1 MNILKKYFETE
12 AGQTRPSKSIKTIAR
27 IFYWFYLIMG
37 VVALVGCL
45 LATLNTMDYNHEAGY
60 LYLVI
65 AVLCPFVCKLIGW
78 LTSLS
83 LRAIAVVVESHEKNL
98 DLQPEVDHIQVAVM
112 EKATEA
118 AKKSTEVAGR
128 VSAMAEKVPE
138 AVGRVSAAVKSA
150 LTTQEKPAVDGWVCK
165 SCGASNPKH
174 IGTCPECG
182 ATK

>member
-12 AGQTRPSKSIKTIAR
+12 AGQTRPSKSIKTMAR
-27 IFYWFYLIMG
+27 VFYWFYLIVG
-37 VVALVGCL
+37 VVAFVGCL
-45 LATLNTMDYNHEAGY
+45 LAAFSIMDYNHEAGY

-83 LRAIAVVVESHEKNL
+83 LRAVAVVVESHEENL
-98 DLQPEVDHIQVAVM
+98 KLMLEDEPREDIPAELTYSEKEPERIFTDEEQPR
-112 EKATEA
+112 KAASIDE
-118 AKKSTEVAGR
+118 
-128 VSAMAEKVPE
+128 
-138 AVGRVSAAVKSA
+138 
-150 LTTQEKPAVDGWVCK
+150 GWVCK
-165 SCGASNPKH
+165 SCGARNPKH